1 MYICIHSAGDK
12 LLKTM
17 ERIIIGREGEQK
29 SLTETVASTGADMLA
44 VTGRRRVGKTY
55 LIKTFFENKLHFEFS
70 GILNAD
76 NEQQLQ
82 SFALALTKQSG
93 KRTVKAAPEN
103 WMEAFSQLADYLDS
117 LTKVKKLIVFID
129 ELPWLD
135 THKSKFLP
143 ALDWF
148 WNSWATTKNIL
159 VIICGSAASWMA
171 SKIIN
176 NRGGLHNRVTKRIH
190 LQPFTLAETEA
201 YLRHN
206 GVVLSRYHILQLYM
220 ALGGIPHYLKEIKK
234 GQSAAQNINRICFE
248 KNGLLVNEFE
258 NLYNALFVNARQHI
272 SIIQALAAKQKGL
285 SRSEILASAKLKDGG
300 SFSKLLN
307 ELEQSDFI
315 AAYYPF
321 DKVKKETLYRLT
333 DEYSL
338 FYLKF
343 IRNKK
348 NINWLQLS
356 STPTYKSW
364 SGYTFE
370 NICMKHIEKIKT
382 ALGIASVYTEQS
394 SFIYKGSAALDGTQ
408 IDLLIDRKDNV
419 INICEAKFYDK
430 PFTISKAY
438 ANELREKMRIFQEK
452 TKTKKSLFLT
462 MISTY
467 GVVKNEHS
475 IGFLQQEITI
485 ESLF

>member
-1 MYICIHSAGDK
+1 
-12 LLKTM
+12 M
-17 ERIIIGREGEQK
+17 EKVIIGREEEQRM
-29 SLTETVASTGADMLA
+29 LTEIIAANGADMLA

-55 LIKTFFENKLHFEFS
+55 LIKTFFENQMHFEFS

-82 SFALALTKQSG
+82 SFAIALAKQSG
-93 KRTVKAAPEN
+93 KSTAKAIPAN
-103 WMEAFSQLADYLDS
+103 WLEAFRQLADYLDS
-117 LTKVKKLIVFID
+117 LKRVKKRIVFID

-135 THKSKFLP
+135 THKSKFLM

-148 WNSWATTKNIL
+148 WNSWASNKNIL

-176 NRGGLHNRVTKRIH
+176 NRGGLHNRVTKRMH
-190 LQPFTLAETEA
+190 LQPFTLSETAA
-201 YLRHN
+201 YLKYR
-206 GVVLSRYHILQLYM
+206 GITLSHYHILQLYM
-220 ALGGIPHYLKEIKK
+220 TLGGIPHYLKEIKK

-248 KNGLLVNEFE
+248 KNGLLVNEFD
-258 NLYNALFVNARQHI
+258 NLYNALFVNAKQHT
-272 SIIQALAAKQKGL
+272 SIIEALASKQKGL
-285 SRSEILASAKLKDGG
+285 SRTEILTATKLKDGG
-300 SFSKLLN
+300 SFSKLLR

-321 DKVKKETLYRLT
+321 DKVKKETLYRLV

-348 NINWLQLS
+348 NINWMQLS
-356 STPTYKSW
+356 ATPAYKIW

-370 NICMKHIEKIKT
+370 NTCMKHIDKIKA

-394 SFIYKGSAALDGTQ
+394 SFIYKGNVAADGTQ

-430 PFTISKAY
+430 PFSITKAY
-438 ANELREKMRIFQEK
+438 AAELRNKMRIFQER
-452 TKTKKSLFLT
+452 TKTRKSLFLT
-462 MISTY
+462 ILSAY
-467 GVVKNEHS
+467 GLVQNEHS
-475 IGFLQQEITI
+475 IGFVQQEVTM